1 MIAWGFFLVLWFD
14 RYINSLVG
22 LDSNHNNGS
31 KNGFPRWPMGG
42 LQTVST
48 SYQRLLFH
56 FPKKLLE
63 PQKKVRRNASDSVG
77 KPIYTS
83 ENRFIRR
90 IASVFFFGLFW
101 VILSMFGYFASN
113 FFVFCLFVQA
123 LCFCV
128 RVLLTFGFF
137 LPNLWF

>member
-90 IASVFFFGLFW
+90 IASVFFFRSFLGDFEHVW
-101 VILSMFGYFASN
+101 I
-113 FFVFCLFVQA
+113 
-123 LCFCV
+123 FCV
-128 RVLLTFGFF
+128 QFFCFLLVRSSALFFAFGFC
-137 LPNLWF
+137 